1 MRKHFLILMLL
12 TLLPLAGWADAIQL
26 SDMNF
31 TIKYNT
37 YEYSGAAVDVKAKVY
52 VDNVEEPIAASNYV
66 LKYNKVGESVQFTSA
81 PIAVGDYEVQAVVSE
96 AGVAA
101 GYAGA
106 TVKVA
111 FNITKATINS
121 TTITAP
127 TAKAGLVYNGTAKTL
142 IDSDHPGSCTAVG
155 TTIKYSLTYNENGV
169 GYTETLPQA
178 TNAGTHKVYYMVA
191 GNDNY
196 NDYIVPAA
204 DAVEATIAKQAVTIT
219 SITDI
224 ADVDYNGAEQKLNN
238 VEVTCG
244 DLTFS
249 GNAVV
254 VEYYPNDGRTGSQ
267 VAVKNAGTYY
277 LKIHEAENS
286 NYSFAD
292 NTKTY
297 KIKRINADIVVV
309 GYSKTYDGHAF
320 NVTDTDDPYYVAPQ
334 FSISGLV
341 AADQG
346 KVNLGT
352 ISVSVA
358 PAFAATADTYVL
370 TPDVAAA
377 KIADG
382 EAQIDL
388 ATNYNVLPMA
398 NNWVIKKRKLTIS
411 APLNVIR
418 ALNAPLAA
426 TDADVKVITS
436 VGALAGEKD
445 DVEAAYKVTLGGGAV
460 TTAYTPEP
468 IEGAFIPVRK
478 EASDYTG
485 DAGAQAAAVTA
496 ANNLLA
502 NYCGEEQDDPII
514 IVNGKLSVTGAP
526 LTIRPV
532 VATTVSYGTKP
543 EISFVAYNTN
553 THAVLDE
560 NSIDATKVA
569 YQFKGG
575 EYTDWTAWTA
585 EEYPKKIDTYT
596 VRVVKDAA
604 IGKGNYTQATTE
616 GITCNEIQFA
626 IVKKTLTVAVPDVV
640 LWNGATKTILN
651 AKYKAT
657 GYDNDV
663 ISGENV
669 DIELAFTATAVEKL
683 TVATDAETGEQTITF
698 APGYTATN
706 NVIEAKFVTGDND
719 NDNYEISMTGT
730 RKLTAT
736 DLVGLDLDLTAV
748 PAADIYSKI
757 KDASDICKANDVKYT
772 VELKLDRN
780 QTIGG
785 SARIWNAKQFHM
797 LVLPFEVTLAE
808 LAQELGYVVVNTAD
822 KEKASGNK
830 VYLSL
835 EWESIPANTPFFV
848 RTATDIVDETLNFAN
863 KKIVAPTTATAYP
876 SVDAGNNIKL
886 VGAYNT
892 FTITKANSD
901 GNYLFYTDDGKT
913 HNITSETGKWDIVPF
928 DAYID
933 VKEAPVSARDIVFVF
948 EDVDGGTTSIKAVEF
963 MNNADSNDGWY
974 NLNGVKMQNAPTQK
988 GIYINNG
995 KKIVVK

>member
-1 MRKHFLILMLL
+1 MLL
-12 TLLPLAGWADAIQL
+12 TLLPLAGWADPIQL
-26 SDMNF
+26 SALNF
-31 TIKYNT
+31 TIKKNT
-37 YEYSGAAVDVKAKVY
+37 YVYSAATVDVQAKVY
-52 VDNVEEPIAASNYV
+52 VENVEDPIAPSNYV
-66 LKYNKVGESVQFTSA
+66 LKYNKVGEGVQTTSA
-81 PIAVGDYEVQAVVSE
+81 PIAVGEYEVQAVVSE
-96 AGVAA
+96 AGIAA

-106 TVKVA
+106 TVKVP
-111 FNITKATINS
+111 FNITKATITS
-121 TTITAP
+121 STITAP
-127 TAKAGLVYNGTAKTL
+127 TAKAGLEYDGTAKTL
-142 IDSDHPGSCTAVG
+142 IDSDHPGSCTVEG
-155 TTIKYSLTYNENGV
+155 TTIKYSLTYDENGE
-169 GYTETLPQA
+169 GYTTTLPKA
-178 TNAGTHKVYYMVA
+178 TNAGTYNVYYMVA

-196 NDYIVPAA
+196 YDYIVPEAN
-204 DAVEATIAKQAVTIT
+204 AVVATIGKKPVAIT
-219 SITDI
+219 SITGI

-238 VEVTCG
+238 VEVTC
-244 DLTFS
+244 DALTFS
-249 GNAVV
+249 GNNVV
-254 VEYYPNDGRTGSQ
+254 VEYYAAAARTGDQ
-267 VAVKNAGTYY
+267 VAKVKNATTYY

-286 NYSFAD
+286 NYSFTD
-292 NTKTY
+292 ITKTY
-297 KIKRINADIVVV
+297 EIKRINADIVVV
-309 GYSKTYDGHAF
+309 GYSKTYDGNAF
-320 NVTDTDDPYYVAPQ
+320 NVTDTNDPGYVAPQ

-346 KVNLGT
+346 KVNLST
-352 ISVSVA
+352 IGVTVA
-358 PAFAATADTYVL
+358 PVFAATAGTYVL

-388 ATNYNVLPMA
+388 ATNYNVLVMN
-398 NNWVIKKRKLTIS
+398 NNWVIKKKQLTITANS
-411 APLNVIR
+411 HTY
-418 ALNAPLAA
+418 ALNATIPAA
-426 TDADVKVITS
+426 DLTFEVE
-436 VGALAGEKD
+436 GALENDLASIQD
-445 DVEAAYKVTLGGGAV
+445 AYKVTKATECV
-460 TTAYTPEP
+460 TTAYTAEP
-468 IEGAFIPVRK
+468 IADAFLPARKVAGDYDSEGTTKVAN
-478 EASDYTG
+478 YT
-485 DAGAQAAAVTA
+485 A
-496 ANNLLA
+496 LLA
-502 NYCGEEQDDPII
+502 NYCGATQDADPIL
-514 IVNGKLSVTGAP
+514 VNGTLTVTGAP

-543 EISFVAYNTN
+543 EISYVAYDTN
-553 THAVLDE
+553 TQTVLDE

-575 EYTDWTAWTA
+575 EDTDWTAWTT
-585 EEYPKKIDTYT
+585 EVYPKKRGTYT

-604 IGKGNYTQATTE
+604 IGKGNYTQATTD

-626 IVKKTLTVAVPDVV
+626 IVKKTLTVTVPDVE

-657 GYDNDV
+657 GYADDV
-663 ISGENV
+663 ISDENV
-669 DIELAFTATAVEKL
+669 DIELAFTATTVDKL
-683 TVATDAETGEQTITF
+683 NVATDAETGEQTITF
-698 APGYTATN
+698 ADGYVATN
-706 NVIEAKFVTGDND
+706 NVIEAKFVAGEND

-736 DLVGLDLDLTAV
+736 DLTALDLDLTAV
-748 PAADIYSKI
+748 LAADIYSKI
-757 KDASDICKANDVKYT
+757 KDASDICKANDVKYN

-780 QTIGG
+780 QTIGS

-835 EWESIPANTPFFV
+835 EWQSIPANTPFFV
-848 RTATDIVDETLNFAN
+848 RTATNIVDETLNFVN
-863 KKIVAPTTATAYP
+863 KKIVAPTTAYP

-963 MNNADSNDGWY
+963 NGQMANAEGWY
-974 NLNGVKMQNAPTQK
+974 TIDGMKLNAAPTEK

-995 KKIVVK
+995 KKFVVK